1 MRTPRIHNI
10 LHVHRL
16 LERKLEDLEAEI
28 VQVGRIAISQK
39 RSSTPNNMSE
49 VDTPELEPSHG
60 MGSLVSRKKLAK
72 LTK

>member
-1 MRTPRIHNI
+1 MQ
-10 LHVHRL
+10 LHRL

-39 RSSTPNNMSE
+39 RSSTPSSMSK
-49 VDTPELEPSHG
+49 VDTPGLEPSHG